1 MLNRL
6 KNAARAQL
14 VIALAALATLGALF
28 EALRR
33 LGNLKLYVV
42 ETIALALAA
51 GVIYI
56 AALFLLEH
64 SREHRATLWLV
75 LAEIGR
81 ASCRERVYV
90 LV

>member
-51 GVIYI
+51 GVI
-56 AALFLLEH
+56 
-64 SREHRATLWLV
+64 
-75 LAEIGR
+75 
-81 ASCRERVYV
+81 
-90 LV
+90 